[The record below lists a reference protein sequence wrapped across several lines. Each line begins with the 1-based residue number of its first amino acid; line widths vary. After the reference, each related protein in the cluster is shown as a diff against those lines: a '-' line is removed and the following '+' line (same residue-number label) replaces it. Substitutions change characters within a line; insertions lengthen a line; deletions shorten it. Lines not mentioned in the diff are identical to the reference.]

1 MTPDPPR
8 TEWTLQPTRWTAA
21 VTAMALSASLVGAIA
36 GTASAAQPAPPQ
48 KDSPVSRAVA
58 AADLAVDSG
67 LDALVNSAQ
76 EQYERRLVTP
86 WVKDLYSVSYERSY
100 RGLPVVGGDAVVLAD
115 GAGRIRALQSAS
127 SARIDVA
134 TRPSVTAK
142 KAEAASRKRLASV
155 DKVESSRLV
164 VRLKDDT
171 PVLAWETVLRGR
183 TKSAPSKLHVFVD
196 ARTGAVVDSYDDVV
210 AGTGNSKWNGPG
222 PVTIDTTAS
231 GSTYSL
237 RDPSRTGL
245 SCADYSTNTVFS
257 KSSDSWGTG
266 NPTSKETGCVD
277 LMFAAQKQWDML
289 GQWLGRNGVNGNGR
303 SFPAKVGLNELNAYW
318 DGSAVTIGRN
328 SANEWIAGVDV
339 VAHEYGHAID
349 SNTPGGTSGQ
359 EAGLGEA
366 TGDIFGALTEAYIN
380 QPAPYDVPDYTV
392 GEVINLQG
400 RGPIRNMY
408 NPPAVNNDPAC
419 YSSAIPGTEVH
430 AAAGP
435 LNHWFYLL
443 SEGTNPGGG
452 KPSSS
457 TCNQST
463 LTGVGIQT
471 AGKIFYGGMLLKT
484 SSMSY
489 KKYRTATL
497 SSAKS
502 LDATCGLFLKTKA
515 AWDAISVPAQSAD
528 PTCTPSGQNN
538 DFSMSLNPSSDTV
551 QQGGS
556 VTTTVGTATTTGT
569 AQSVALTATGL
580 PAGVTASFNPAT
592 VQSGQ
597 SSVLTLTAGS
607 NAAPGTS
614 TVVVKGQGTTL
625 SHTADYTLNVG
636 GTQPGND
643 PPDIDV
649 ANVQAHLSQFNT
661 IASQNGGN
669 RRAGSAGYTQS
680 LAYVKGKLQAAGY
693 TVTEQNCTSCTYPSN
708 NLIADWPG
716 GPADQVVM
724 FGAHLDGVSAG
735 PGINDNGS
743 GSAALLENALA
754 LAQKNPTMTKHVR
767 FAWWTD
773 EEQGLNGSAFY
784 VNRLTAAQRAT
795 IKAYYNFDMVG
806 STNGGYFINN
816 LNSTAA
822 APLKAYWTS
831 LNLAP
836 EENTEGQGRSDD
848 YSFQQGG
855 IPTSGYAAG
864 ASARKTSAQAQKW
877 GGSANTA
884 YDSCY
889 HSACDT
895 TSNINA
901 TVLNRSSDGIAYAL
915 WKQAVGGTAPAQ
927 DFSVGVSPSAGSAA
941 PGGSVSAT
949 VNTATV
955 SGAAQTVG
963 LSVSG
968 APAGVTATLSP
979 TSVQS
984 GSSSALSVQVG
995 ANTTPGTYTLTVTG
1009 SGTVSH
1015 TTTYTLTVTGGG
1027 GSCTPRQLV
1036 VNGGFENG
1044 TSPWSASAGVITNDA
1059 RQAAHGGSYKAW
1071 LGGRGSSYTENA
1083 AQSVSIPSGCASYR
1097 LSFFVHIDTAETE
1110 SVAYDVATVKVGGT
1124 QLASYSNLDAA
1135 TGYVEKSYDLSA
1147 FAGQTVT
1154 LGFTSV
1160 EDQSLQTSF
1169 VLDDVAIRVS

>member
-1 MTPDPPR
+1 
-8 TEWTLQPTRWTAA
+8 
-21 VTAMALSASLVGAIA
+21 MALTASLAGALA
-36 GTASAAQPAPPQ
+36 GTASAAQQAQPSPSQ
-48 KDSPVSRAVA
+48 KDTPAARAVA
-58 AADLAVDSG
+58 AADQAVDSG
-67 LDALVNSAQ
+67 LDSLVNSSQ

-115 GAGRIRALQSAS
+115 GTGKVRALQSAS
-127 SARIDVA
+127 SVRIDVSTQA
-134 TRPSVTAK
+134 SVSAK
-142 KAEAASRKRLASV
+142 EAESTSRAKLVSV

-164 VRLKDDT
+164 VRLKDDK
-171 PVLAWETVLRGR
+171 PVLAWETVLSGR
-183 TKSAPSKLHVFVD
+183 TRTAPSKLHVFVD
-196 ARTGAVVDSYDDVV
+196 ARTGAFVDSYDDVV

-222 PVTIDTTAS
+222 PVTIDTTNS
-231 GSTYSL
+231 GSTYTL
-237 RDPSRTGL
+237 RDPVRTGL
-245 SCADYSTNTVFS
+245 SCADYSTGTVFS

-289 GQWLGRNGVNGNGR
+289 SQWLGRNGVSGNGR
-303 SFPAKVGLNELNAYW
+303 SFPAKVGLSDLNAYW
-318 DGSAVTIGRN
+318 DGSSVTIGRN
-328 SANEWIAGVDV
+328 SANEWIAGIDV

-359 EAGLGEA
+359 ESGLGEA
-366 TGDIFGALTEAYIN
+366 TGDIFGALTEAFAN
-380 QPAPYDVPDYTV
+380 EPAPYDTPDYTV

-443 SEGTNPGGG
+443 AEGTSPGGG
-452 KPSSS
+452 KPNSS
-457 TCNQST
+457 TCNGTS
-463 LTGVGIQT
+463 LTGVGVQN

-502 LDATCGLFLKTKA
+502 LDATCDLFNKTKA
-515 AWDAISVPAQSAD
+515 AWDGISVPAQTAD

-538 DFSMSLNPSSDTV
+538 DFSMSLSPSSGTV
-551 QQGGS
+551 QQGAS
-556 VTTTVGTATTTGT
+556 VTTTVGTTVTTGN
-569 AQSVALTATGL
+569 AQSVTLTASGL
-580 PAGVTASFNPAT
+580 PAGVSASFNPAT

-597 SSVLTLTAGS
+597 SSVLTLTATA
-607 NAAPGTS
+607 NAAPGAS
-614 TVVVKGQGTTL
+614 TVVVKGQGASL
-625 SHTADYTLNVG
+625 SHTVDYALNVG

-649 ANVQAHLSQFNT
+649 AKVQAHLTQFNT
-661 IASQNGGN
+661 IASQNGGH

-716 GPADQVVM
+716 GPADQTVM

-743 GSAALLENALA
+743 GSATLLENALV

-773 EEQGLNGSAFY
+773 EEQGLNGSEFY
-784 VNRLTAAQRAT
+784 VNQLSSAQRSA

-816 LNSTAA
+816 VNSTTA

-848 YSFQQGG
+848 YSFQQAG

-864 ASARKTSAQAQKW
+864 ASARKTSAQATKW
-877 GGSANTA
+877 GGTANAA
-884 YDSCY
+884 YDPCY
-889 HSACDT
+889 HSSCDT
-895 TSNINA
+895 TNNINA
-901 TVLNRSSDGIAYAL
+901 TVLNRSADGVAYAV
-915 WKQAVGGTAPAQ
+915 WKQAVGGETPAQ
-927 DFSVGVSPSAGSAA
+927 DFSVAVSPSAGSAA
-941 PGGSVSAT
+941 PGGSTSAT

-955 SGAAQTVG
+955 SGAAQTVA

-995 ANTTPGTYTLTVTG
+995 ASTAPGTYTLTVTG

-1015 TTTYTLTVTGGG
+1015 TSTYSLTVTGG

-1036 VNGGFENG
+1036 TNGGFESG
-1044 TSPWSASAGVITNDA
+1044 SSPWSATAGVITNQSG
-1059 RQAAHGGSYKAW
+1059 QAPHGGSYKAW
-1071 LGGRGSSYTENA
+1071 LAGYGSTHTDSA
-1083 AQSVSIPSGCASYR
+1083 AQTLTVPSGCSTYR
-1097 LSFFVHIDTAETE
+1097 LGFFLHIDTDEDENVVYDRFTV
-1110 SVAYDVATVKVGGT
+1110 SVAGQTLET
-1124 QLASYSNLDAA
+1124 LSNLNANS
-1135 TGYVEKSYDLSA
+1135 GYVEKSYDLSP

-1154 LGFTSV
+1154 LKFTGT

-1169 VLDDVAIRVS
+1169 VVDDVTVQVS

>member
-1 MTPDPPR
+1 
-8 TEWTLQPTRWTAA
+8 
-21 VTAMALSASLVGAIA
+21 MALTASLAGALA
-36 GTASAAQPAPPQ
+36 GTASAAQQQAQPAPSQ
-48 KDSPVSRAVA
+48 KDTPAARAVA
-58 AADLAVDSG
+58 AADRAVDSG
-67 LDALVNSAQ
+67 LDSLVNSAQ

-86 WVKDLYSVSYERSY
+86 WVKDLYSVAYERTY

-115 GAGRIRALQSAS
+115 GAGKVRALQSAS
-127 SARIDVA
+127 SVRIDVA
-134 TRPSVTAK
+134 TRPSVSAK
-142 KAEAASRKRLASV
+142 DAEATSRAKLAAV

-164 VRLKDDT
+164 VRLKDDK
-171 PVLAWETVLRGR
+171 PVLAWETVLSGR
-183 TKSAPSKLHVFVD
+183 TRTAPSKLHVFVD
-196 ARTGAVVDSYDDVV
+196 ARTGAFVDSYDDVV
-210 AGTGNSKWNGPG
+210 AGTGDSKWNGPG
-222 PVTIDTTAS
+222 PITIDTTNS
-231 GSTYSL
+231 GSTFTL
-237 RDPSRTGL
+237 RDPNRTGL
-245 SCADYSTNTVFS
+245 SCADYSTGTVFT

-266 NPTSKETGCVD
+266 NPTSRETGCVD

-289 GQWLGRNGVNGNGR
+289 SQWLGRNGVSGNGR
-303 SFPAKVGLNELNAYW
+303 SFPAKVGLNDLNAYW
-318 DGSAVTIGRN
+318 DGSSVTIGRN
-328 SANEWIAGVDV
+328 SAGEWIAGIDV

-366 TGDIFGALTEAYIN
+366 TGDIFGALTEAFAN
-380 QPAPYDVPDYTV
+380 EPAPYDTPDYTV

-408 NPPAVNNDPAC
+408 NPSAIDNDPSC

-443 SEGTNPGGG
+443 AEGTSPGGG
-452 KPSSS
+452 KPDSS
-457 TCNQST
+457 TCNGTS
-463 LTGVGIQT
+463 LTGVGVQN

-497 SSAKS
+497 NAAKS
-502 LDATCGLFLKTKA
+502 LDATCDLFTRTKG

-538 DFSMSLNPSSDTV
+538 DFSMALNPSSGTV
-551 QQGGS
+551 QQGGT
-556 VTTTVGTATTTGT
+556 VTTTIGTTVTTGT
-569 AQSVALTATGL
+569 AQPVTLTASGL
-580 PAGVTASFNPAT
+580 PAGVSASFNPAT

-597 SSVLTLTAGS
+597 SSVLTLTATA

-614 TVVVKGQGTTL
+614 TVVVKGQGAAL
-625 SHTADYTLNVG
+625 SHTVDYTLNVG

-649 ANVQAHLSQFNT
+649 ANVQAHLAQFNT
-661 IASQNGGN
+661 IATQNGGH

-716 GPADQVVM
+716 GPADQTVM

-735 PGINDNGS
+735 PGINDNGT
-743 GSAALLENALA
+743 GSATLLENALV

-773 EEQGLNGSAFY
+773 EEQGLNGSEYY
-784 VNRLTAAQRAT
+784 VNQLSSAQRAA
-795 IKAYYNFDMVG
+795 IKGYYNFDMVG

-816 LNSTAA
+816 LNSATA

-848 YSFQQGG
+848 YSFQQAG

-864 ASARKTSAQAQKW
+864 AGARKTSAQAAKW
-877 GGSANTA
+877 GGTANAA
-884 YDSCY
+884 YDPCY
-889 HSACDT
+889 HRSCDT
-895 TSNINA
+895 TGNVSA
-901 TVLNRSSDGIAYAL
+901 TVLNRSADGVAYAV
-915 WKQAVGGTAPAQ
+915 WKQAVGGETPAQ

-941 PGGSVSAT
+941 PGGSTSAT
-949 VNTATV
+949 VDTATV
-955 SGAAQTVG
+955 SGAAQTVA

-968 APAGVTATLSP
+968 APSGVTATLSP
-979 TSVQS
+979 SSVQS

-995 ANTTPGTYTLTVTG
+995 ASTAPGTYTLTVTG
-1009 SGTVSH
+1009 TGTVSH
-1015 TTTYTLTVTGGG
+1015 TTTYTLTVTGG

-1044 TSPWSASAGVITNDA
+1044 SSPWSATTGVITNQSG
-1059 RQAAHGGSYKAW
+1059 QAPHSGSYKAW
-1071 LGGRGSSYTENA
+1071 LAGYGSTHTDSA
-1083 AQSVSIPSGCASYR
+1083 SQSLAIPSGCASYR
-1097 LSFFVHIDTAETE
+1097 LGFFLHIDTDERTSVVYDRFTV
-1110 SVAYDVATVKVGGT
+1110 SVAGT
-1124 QLASYSNLDAA
+1124 TLASFSNLDARS
-1135 TGYVEKSYDLSA
+1135 GYVEKSYDLSA
-1147 FAGQTVT
+1147 YAGQTVT
-1154 LGFTSV
+1154 LKFNGV

-1169 VLDDVAIRVS
+1169 VVDDVTLQVS

>member
-1 MTPDPPR
+1 M
-8 TEWTLQPTRWTAA
+8 A
-21 VTAMALSASLVGAIA
+21 AMALTASLAGALA
-36 GTASAAQPAPPQ
+36 GTASAAQQAQPAPSQ
-48 KDSPVSRAVA
+48 KDTPAARAVA
-58 AADLAVDSG
+58 AADQAVDSG
-67 LDALVNSAQ
+67 LDSLVNSAQ

-115 GAGRIRALQSAS
+115 GSGKVRALQSAS
-127 SARIDVA
+127 SVRIDVA
-134 TRPSVTAK
+134 TRPSVSAK
-142 KAEAASRKRLASV
+142 DAEATSRAKLAAV

-164 VRLKDDT
+164 VRLKDDK
-171 PVLAWETVLRGR
+171 PVLAWETVLSGR
-183 TKSAPSKLHVFVD
+183 TRTAPSKLHVFVD
-196 ARTGAVVDSYDDVV
+196 ARTGAFVDSYDDVV

-222 PVTIDTTAS
+222 PVTIDTTNS
-231 GSTYSL
+231 GSTYTL
-237 RDPSRTGL
+237 RDPNRTGL
-245 SCADYSTNTVFS
+245 SCADYSTGTVFT

-289 GQWLGRNGVNGNGR
+289 SQWLGRNGVSGNGR
-303 SFPAKVGLNELNAYW
+303 SFPAKVGLSDLNAYW
-318 DGSAVTIGRN
+318 DGSSVTIGRN
-328 SANEWIAGVDV
+328 SANEWIAGIDV

-359 EAGLGEA
+359 ESGLGEA
-366 TGDIFGALTEAYIN
+366 TGDIFGALTEAFAN
-380 QPAPYDVPDYTV
+380 EPAPYDTPDYTV

-443 SEGTNPGGG
+443 AEGTSPGGG

-457 TCNQST
+457 TCNGST
-463 LTGVGIQT
+463 LTGVGVQN

-484 SSMSY
+484 SGMSY

-497 SSAKS
+497 NSAKS
-502 LDATCGLFLKTKA
+502 LDATCDLFNKTRA
-515 AWDAISVPAQSAD
+515 AWDGISVPAQTAD

-538 DFSMSLNPSSDTV
+538 DFSMALNPSSGTV
-551 QQGGS
+551 QQGGTA
-556 VTTTVGTATTTGT
+556 TTTVGTTVTTGT
-569 AQSVALTATGL
+569 AQSVTLTASGL
-580 PAGVTASFNPAT
+580 PAGVSASFNPAT

-597 SSVLTLTAGS
+597 SSVLTLTATA

-625 SHTADYTLNVG
+625 SHTVDYTLNVG

-649 ANVQAHLSQFNT
+649 ANVQAHLAQFNT
-661 IASQNGGN
+661 IAGQNGGH

-693 TVTEQNCTSCTYPSN
+693 TVTEQNCSSCTYPSN

-716 GPADQVVM
+716 GPADQTVM

-743 GSAALLENALA
+743 GSATLLENALV

-773 EEQGLNGSAFY
+773 EEQGLNGSEFY
-784 VNRLTAAQRAT
+784 VNQLSSAQRAA
-795 IKAYYNFDMVG
+795 IKGYYNFDMVG

-816 LNSTAA
+816 LNSATA

-864 ASARKTSAQAQKW
+864 ASARKTSAQASKW
-877 GGSANTA
+877 GGTANAA
-884 YDSCY
+884 YDPCY
-889 HSACDT
+889 HSSCDT
-895 TSNINA
+895 TNNINA
-901 TVLNRSSDGIAYAL
+901 TVLNRSADGVAYAV
-915 WKQAVGGTAPAQ
+915 WKQAVGGETPAQ
-927 DFSVGVSPSAGSAA
+927 DFSVAVSPSAGSAA
-941 PGGSVSAT
+941 PGGSTSAT

-955 SGAAQTVG
+955 SGAAQTVA

-968 APAGVTATLSP
+968 APNGVTATLSP
-979 TSVQS
+979 SSVQS

-995 ANTTPGTYTLTVTG
+995 ASTAPGTYTLTVTG

-1027 GSCTPRQLV
+1027 SCTPRQLV

-1044 TSPWSASAGVITNDA
+1044 SSPWSATAGVITNQSG
-1059 RQAAHGGSYKAW
+1059 QAPHGGSYKAW
-1071 LGGRGSSYTENA
+1071 LNGYGSTHTDSA
-1083 AQSVSIPSGCASYR
+1083 SQSLAVPSGCASYR
-1097 LSFFVHIDTAETE
+1097 LGFFLHIDTDEDENVVYDRFTV
-1110 SVAYDVATVKVGGT
+1110 SVAGQT
-1124 QLASYSNLDAA
+1124 LASFSNLDANS
-1135 TGYVEKSYDLSA
+1135 GYVEKSYDLSA
-1147 FAGQTVT
+1147 YAGQTVT
-1154 LGFTSV
+1154 LKFNGV

-1169 VLDDVAIRVS
+1169 VVDDVTLQVS

>member
-1 MTPDPPR
+1 
-8 TEWTLQPTRWTAA
+8 
-21 VTAMALSASLVGAIA
+21 MALTASLAGALA
-36 GTASAAQPAPPQ
+36 GTASAAPQAQPAPSQ
-48 KDSPVSRAVA
+48 KDTPAARAVA
-58 AADLAVDSG
+58 AADQAVDSG
-67 LDALVNSAQ
+67 LDSLVNSAQ

-115 GAGRIRALQSAS
+115 GAGKVRALQSAS
-127 SARIDVA
+127 SVRIDIA
-134 TRPSVTAK
+134 TRATVSAK
-142 KAEAASRKRLASV
+142 DAEATSRAKLAAV

-164 VRLKDDT
+164 VRLKGDK

-183 TKSAPSKLHVFVD
+183 TKTAPSRLHVFVD
-196 ARTGAVVDSYDDVV
+196 ARTGALVDTYDDVV

-222 PVTIDTTAS
+222 PITIDTTNS
-231 GSTYSL
+231 GSTYTL
-237 RDPSRTGL
+237 RDPNRTGL
-245 SCADYSTNTVFS
+245 SCADYSTGTVFT

-289 GQWLGRNGVNGNGR
+289 SQWLGRNGVSGNGR
-303 SFPAKVGLNELNAYW
+303 SFPAKVGLNDLNAYW
-318 DGSAVTIGRN
+318 DGSSVTIGRN
-328 SANEWIAGVDV
+328 TANEWIAGVDV

-380 QPAPYDVPDYTV
+380 QPAPYDTPDYTV

-443 SEGTNPGGG
+443 AEGTSPGGG
-452 KPSSS
+452 KPNSS
-457 TCNQST
+457 TCNGTT
-463 LTGVGIQT
+463 LTGVGVQN

-489 KKYRTATL
+489 RKYRTATL
-497 SSAKS
+497 NSAKS
-502 LDATCGLFLKTKA
+502 LDATCGLFNTTKA

-538 DFSMSLNPSSDTV
+538 DFSMALTPSSGTV
-551 QQGGS
+551 QQGGT
-556 VTTTVGTATTTGT
+556 VTTTVGTTVTTGT
-569 AQSVALTATGL
+569 AQSVTLTASGL
-580 PAGVTASFNPAT
+580 PAGVSASFNPAT

-614 TVVVKGQGTTL
+614 TVVVKGQGTAL
-625 SHTADYTLNVG
+625 SHTVDFTLNVG

-649 ANVQAHLSQFNT
+649 ANVRAHLSQFNT
-661 IASQNGGN
+661 IASQNGGH
-669 RRAGSAGYTQS
+669 RRAGSAGYNQS

-693 TVTEQNCTSCTYPSN
+693 TVTEQYCSSCAYPSN

-716 GPADQVVM
+716 GPTDQTVM

-743 GSAALLENALA
+743 GSATLLENALV

-773 EEQGLNGSAFY
+773 EEQGLNGSKFY
-784 VNRLTAAQRAT
+784 VNQLSSSQRAA
-795 IKAYYNFDMVG
+795 IKGYYNFDMVG

-816 LNSTAA
+816 LNSATA

-864 ASARKTSAQAQKW
+864 ASARKTSAQASKW
-877 GGSANTA
+877 GGTANAA

-889 HSACDT
+889 HSSCDT
-895 TSNINA
+895 ANNINA
-901 TVLNRSSDGIAYAL
+901 TVLDRSADGVAYAL
-915 WKQAVGGTAPAQ
+915 WKQAVGGETPAQ
-927 DFSVGVSPSAGSAA
+927 DFSIGVSPAAGSAA

-955 SGAAQTVG
+955 SGTAQTVA

-968 APAGVTATLSP
+968 APAGVTASLSP
-979 TSVQS
+979 SSVVSGTSS
-984 GSSSALSVQVG
+984 TLSVQVG
-995 ANTTPGTYTLTVTG
+995 AGTVPGTYTLTVTG
-1009 SGTVSH
+1009 SGTVAH
-1015 TTTYTLTVTGGG
+1015 TTTYTLTVTGG

-1044 TSPWSASAGVITNDA
+1044 SSPWSATAGVITSQSG
-1059 RQAAHGGSYKAW
+1059 QAPHSGSYKAW
-1071 LGGRGSSYTENA
+1071 LNGYGSPHTDSA
-1083 AQSVSIPSGCASYR
+1083 SQSLAIPSGCASYR
-1097 LSFFVHIDTAETE
+1097 LSFFLHIDTDEYASVVYDRFTV
-1110 SVAYDVATVKVGGT
+1110 SVAGQT
-1124 QLASYSNLDAA
+1124 LASFSNLDAKP
-1135 TGYVEKSYDLSA
+1135 GYAEKTYDLSA
-1147 FAGQTVT
+1147 YAGRTVT
-1154 LGFTSV
+1154 LKFNGV

-1169 VLDDVAIRVS
+1169 VVDDVALQVS

>member
-1 MTPDPPR
+1 
-8 TEWTLQPTRWTAA
+8 
-21 VTAMALSASLVGAIA
+21 MALTAGLAGTLA
-36 GTASAAQPAPPQ
+36 GTASAAQQAQPAPSS
-48 KDSPVSRAVA
+48 KDTPAARAVA
-58 AADLAVDSG
+58 AADQAVDSG
-67 LDALVNSAQ
+67 LDSLVNSAQ

-115 GAGRIRALQSAS
+115 GAGKVRALQSAS
-127 SARIDVA
+127 SVRIDVA
-134 TRPSVTAK
+134 TRASVSAK
-142 KAEAASRKRLASV
+142 DAESTSRSRLASV

-164 VRLKDDT
+164 VRLKDDK
-171 PVLAWETVLRGR
+171 PVLAWETVLSGR
-183 TKSAPSKLHVFVD
+183 TKTAPSRLHVFVD
-196 ARTGAVVDSYDDVV
+196 ARTGAFVDSYDDVV
-210 AGTGNSKWNGPG
+210 AGSGNSKWNGPG
-222 PVTIDTTAS
+222 PVTIDTTNS
-231 GSTYSL
+231 GSTYTL
-237 RDPSRTGL
+237 RDPVRTGL
-245 SCADYSTNTVFS
+245 SCADYSTGTVFS

-289 GQWLGRNGVNGNGR
+289 SQWLGRNGVSGNGR
-303 SFPAKVGLNELNAYW
+303 SFPAKVGLSDLNAYW
-318 DGSAVTIGRN
+318 DGSSVTIGRN
-328 SANEWIAGVDV
+328 SANEWIAGIDV

-359 EAGLGEA
+359 ESGLGEG
-366 TGDIFGALTEAYIN
+366 TGDIFGALTEAFAN
-380 QPAPYDVPDYTV
+380 EPAPYDTPDYTV

-443 SEGTNPGGG
+443 AEGSSPGGG
-452 KPSSS
+452 KPNSP

-463 LTGVGIQT
+463 VTGVGVQN

-497 SSAKS
+497 NSAKS
-502 LDATCGLFLKTKA
+502 LDATCELFNKTKS

-538 DFSMSLNPSSDTV
+538 DFSMALNPSSGTV
-551 QQGGS
+551 QQGGT
-556 VTTTVGTATTTGT
+556 VTTTVGTTVTTGT
-569 AQSVALTATGL
+569 AQSVTLTASGL
-580 PAGVTASFNPAT
+580 PAGVSASFNPAT

-597 SSVLTLTAGS
+597 SSVLTLTATA
-607 NAAPGTS
+607 NAAPGAS
-614 TVVVKGQGTTL
+614 TVVVKGQGAAL
-625 SHTADYTLNVG
+625 SHTVDYALNVG

-643 PPDIDV
+643 PPDISV
-649 ANVQAHLSQFNT
+649 ANVQAHLAQFNT
-661 IASQNGGN
+661 IASQNGGH

-716 GPADQVVM
+716 GPADQTVM
-724 FGAHLDGVSAG
+724 FGAHLDSVSAG

-743 GSAALLENALA
+743 GSATLLENALV

-773 EEQGLNGSAFY
+773 EEQGLNGSEFY
-784 VNRLTAAQRAT
+784 VNQLSSAQRAT
-795 IKAYYNFDMVG
+795 IKGYYNFDMVG

-816 LNSTAA
+816 VNSATA

-864 ASARKTSAQAQKW
+864 ASARKTSAQAAKW
-877 GGSANTA
+877 GGTANAA
-884 YDSCY
+884 YDPCY
-889 HSACDT
+889 HSSCDT
-895 TSNINA
+895 TNNISA
-901 TVLNRSSDGIAYAL
+901 TVLDRSADGVAYAV
-915 WKQAVGGTAPAQ
+915 WKQAVGGETPAQ
-927 DFSVGVSPSAGSAA
+927 DFSIGVSPSAGSAA
-941 PGGSVSAT
+941 PGGSTTAT

-955 SGAAQTVG
+955 SGGAQTVA
-963 LSVSG
+963 LSVTG
-968 APAGVTATLSP
+968 APAGVSATLSP
-979 TSVQS
+979 ASVQS
-984 GSSSALSVQVG
+984 GSSSTLSVQVG
-995 ANTTPGTYTLTVTG
+995 ASTVPGTYTLTVTG

-1027 GSCTPRQLV
+1027 SCTPRQLV

-1044 TSPWSASAGVITNDA
+1044 ASPWSATAGVITNQSG
-1059 RQAAHGGSYKAW
+1059 QAPHGGSYKAW
-1071 LGGRGSSYTENA
+1071 LNGYGSTHTDSA
-1083 AQSVSIPSGCASYR
+1083 AQSVAVPSGCSSYR
-1097 LSFFVHIDTAETE
+1097 LSFFLHIDTDEDENVVYDRFTV
-1110 SVAYDVATVKVGGT
+1110 SVAGQT
-1124 QLASYSNLDAA
+1124 LASFSNLDANS
-1135 TGYVEKSYDLSA
+1135 GYAEKSYDLSA

-1154 LGFTSV
+1154 LKFNGV

-1169 VLDDVAIRVS
+1169 VVDDVALQVS

>member
-1 MTPDPPR
+1 L
-8 TEWTLQPTRWTAA
+8 EWTLQTLQRTRFLAA
-21 VTAMALSASLVGAIA
+21 VAALSLAAGLTGTLAGA
-36 GTASAAQPAPPQ
+36 ASAAGHAQNRPEPPATPAA
-48 KDSPVSRAVA
+48 RAVA
-58 AADLAVDSG
+58 AADQAVGSG
-67 LDALVNSAQ
+67 LDSLVNSAQ
-76 EQYERRLVTP
+76 ERYERRLVTP
-86 WVKDLYSVSYERSY
+86 WVKDLFSVAYERSY

-115 GAGRIRALQSAS
+115 GEGRVRALQSAS
-127 SARIDVA
+127 SVRIDVA
-134 TRPSVTAK
+134 TRPEVTAK
-142 KAEAASRKRLASV
+142 AAETTSRARLASV

-164 VRLKDDT
+164 VRLKDDK
-171 PVLAWETVLRGR
+171 PVLAWETVLAGR
-183 TKSAPSKLHVFVD
+183 TRTAPSRLHVYVD
-196 ARTGAVVDSYDDVV
+196 ARTGSVVDTHDEVV

-222 PVTIDTTAS
+222 PVSIDTTSSA
-231 GSTYSL
+231 GSYSL
-237 RDPSRTGL
+237 RDPNRPGL
-245 SCADYSTNTVFS
+245 SCADYSTGSVFT

-289 GQWLGRNGVNGNGR
+289 AQWLGRNGVSGNGR
-303 SFPAKVGLNELNAYW
+303 SFPGKVGLGDLNAYW
-318 DGSAVTIGRN
+318 DGSSVTIGRN
-328 SANEWIAGVDV
+328 TANEWIAGIDV
-339 VAHEYGHAID
+339 VGHEYGHAID

-366 TGDIFGALTEAYIN
+366 TGDIFGALTEAFAN
-380 QPAPYDVPDYTV
+380 EPAPYDTPDYTV

-443 SEGTNPGGG
+443 AEGTNPGGG

-463 LTGVGIQT
+463 LTGVGVQN

-502 LDATCGLFLKTKA
+502 LDTTCDLFNKTKA

-538 DFSMSLNPSSDTV
+538 DFSMGLNPTTGTV
-551 QQGGS
+551 QPGAS
-556 VTTTVGTATTTGT
+556 VSTTVVTNITTGT
-569 AQSVALTATGL
+569 AQSVTLSASGL
-580 PAGVTASFNPAT
+580 PAGVTASFSPAT

-597 SSVLTLTAGS
+597 SSTLTLSATASATPG
-607 NAAPGTS
+607 AA

-625 SHTADYTLNVG
+625 SHTVDYALNVG
-636 GTQPGND
+636 STQPND
-643 PPDIDV
+643 PPDINV
-649 ANVQAHLSQFNT
+649 ANVQAHLTQLNT

-680 LAYVKGKLQAAGY
+680 LAYVKGKLQAAGF
-693 TVTEQNCTSCTYPSN
+693 TVTEQACTNCTYPSN

-724 FGAHLDGVSAG
+724 FGSHLDSVSAG

-743 GSAALLENALA
+743 GSATLLENALV

-773 EEQGLNGSAFY
+773 EEQGLNGSEFY
-784 VNRLTAAQRAT
+784 VGRLSATDKAA

-816 LNSTAA
+816 VNSTAA
-822 APLKAYWTS
+822 TPLKAYWTS

-848 YSFQQGG
+848 YSFQQAG

-864 ASARKTSAQAQKW
+864 ASARKTSAQAAKW
-877 GGSANTA
+877 GGTANAA

-895 TSNINA
+895 TNNINA
-901 TVLNRSSDGIAYAL
+901 TVLDRSADGVAYAV
-915 WKQAVGGTAPAQ
+915 WKQAVGGDAPGP
-927 DFSVGVSPSAGSAA
+927 DFSLSTSPAAGSTA
-941 PGGSVSAT
+941 PGGSVTAT
-949 VNTATV
+949 VNTTTV
-955 SGAAQTVG
+955 SGSPQTVA

-968 APAGVTATLSP
+968 APSGVTATLNPS
-979 TSVQS
+979 SVQS
-984 GSSSALSVQVG
+984 GSSSTLTVQAG
-995 ANTTPGTYTLTVTG
+995 ASTAPGTYTLTVTG
-1009 SGTVSH
+1009 TGSVTH
-1015 TTTYTLTVTGGG
+1015 TTTYTLTVSGGG
-1027 GSCTPRQLV
+1027 GTCTPRQLV
-1036 VNGGFENG
+1036 VNGGFESG
-1044 TSPWSASAGVITNDA
+1044 SSPWTATSGVITN
-1059 RQAAHGGSYKAW
+1059 QAGEAPHSGTWMAW
-1071 LGGRGSSYTENA
+1071 LNGWGSSRTDR
-1083 AQSVSIPSGCASYR
+1083 VSQTLVIPSGCSSYR
-1097 LSFFVHIDTAETE
+1097 LSFYQHIDTDENE
-1110 SVAYDVATVKVGGT
+1110 PIAYDTFTVSVGGQT
-1124 QLASYSNLDAA
+1124 LESFSNLDAN
-1135 TGYVEKSYDLSA
+1135 TGYVQKSYDLA
-1147 FAGQTVT
+1147 GFAGQTVT
-1154 LGFTSV
+1154 LTFEGT
-1160 EDQSLQTSF
+1160 EDQSLQTSY
-1169 VLDDVAIRVS
+1169 VVDDITVQVS

>member
-1 MTPDPPR
+1 
-8 TEWTLQPTRWTAA
+8 
-21 VTAMALSASLVGAIA
+21 MALTASLAGALA
-36 GTASAAQPAPPQ
+36 GTASAAQQAQPSPSQ
-48 KDSPVSRAVA
+48 KDTPAARAVA
-58 AADLAVDSG
+58 AADQAVDSG
-67 LDALVNSAQ
+67 LDSLVNSSQ

-115 GAGRIRALQSAS
+115 GTGKVRALQSAS
-127 SARIDVA
+127 SVRIDVSTQA
-134 TRPSVTAK
+134 SVSAK
-142 KAEAASRKRLASV
+142 EAESTSRAKLVSV

-164 VRLKDDT
+164 VRLKDDK
-171 PVLAWETVLRGR
+171 PVLAWETVLSGR
-183 TKSAPSKLHVFVD
+183 TRTAPSKLHVFVD
-196 ARTGAVVDSYDDVV
+196 ARTGAFVDSYDDVV

-222 PVTIDTTAS
+222 PVTIDTTNS
-231 GSTYSL
+231 GSTYTL
-237 RDPSRTGL
+237 RDPVRTGL
-245 SCADYSTNTVFS
+245 SCADYSTGTVFS

-289 GQWLGRNGVNGNGR
+289 SQWLGRNGVSGNGR
-303 SFPAKVGLNELNAYW
+303 SFPAKVGLSDLNAYW
-318 DGSAVTIGRN
+318 DGSSVTIGRN
-328 SANEWIAGVDV
+328 SANEWIAGIDV

-359 EAGLGEA
+359 ESGLGEA
-366 TGDIFGALTEAYIN
+366 TGDIFGALTEAFAN
-380 QPAPYDVPDYTV
+380 EPAPYDTPDYTV

-443 SEGTNPGGG
+443 AEGTSPGGG
-452 KPSSS
+452 KPNSS
-457 TCNQST
+457 TCNGTS
-463 LTGVGIQT
+463 LTGVGVQN

-502 LDATCGLFLKTKA
+502 LDATCDLFNKTKA
-515 AWDAISVPAQSAD
+515 AWDGISVPAQTAD

-538 DFSMSLNPSSDTV
+538 DFSMSLSPSSGTV
-551 QQGGS
+551 QQGAS
-556 VTTTVGTATTTGT
+556 VTTTVGTTVTTGN
-569 AQSVALTATGL
+569 AQSVTLTASGL
-580 PAGVTASFNPAT
+580 PAGVSASFNPAT

-597 SSVLTLTAGS
+597 SSVLTLTATA
-607 NAAPGTS
+607 NAAPGAS
-614 TVVVKGQGTTL
+614 TVVVKGQGASL
-625 SHTADYTLNVG
+625 SHTVDYALNVG

-649 ANVQAHLSQFNT
+649 AKVQAHLTQFNT
-661 IASQNGGN
+661 IASQNGGH

-680 LAYVKGKLQAAGY
+680 LVYVKGKLQAAGY

-716 GPADQVVM
+716 GPADQTVM

-743 GSAALLENALA
+743 GSATLLENALV

-773 EEQGLNGSAFY
+773 EEQGLNGSEFY
-784 VNRLTAAQRAT
+784 VNQLSSAQRSA
-795 IKAYYNFDMVG
+795 IKGYYNFDMVG

-816 LNSTAA
+816 VNSTTA

-848 YSFQQGG
+848 YSFQQAG

-864 ASARKTSAQAQKW
+864 ASARKTSAQATKW
-877 GGSANTA
+877 GGTANAA
-884 YDSCY
+884 YDPCY
-889 HSACDT
+889 HSSCDT
-895 TSNINA
+895 TNNINA
-901 TVLNRSSDGIAYAL
+901 TVLNRSADGVAYAV
-915 WKQAVGGTAPAQ
+915 WKQAVGGETPAQ
-927 DFSVGVSPSAGSAA
+927 DFSVAVSPSAGSAA
-941 PGGSVSAT
+941 PGGSTSAT

-955 SGAAQTVG
+955 SGAAQTVA

-968 APAGVTATLSP
+968 APAGVTTTLSP

-995 ANTTPGTYTLTVTG
+995 ASTAPGTYTLTVTG

-1015 TTTYTLTVTGGG
+1015 TSTYSLTVTGG

-1036 VNGGFENG
+1036 TNGGFESG
-1044 TSPWSASAGVITNDA
+1044 SSPWSATAGVITNQSG
-1059 RQAAHGGSYKAW
+1059 QAPHGGSYKAW
-1071 LGGRGSSYTENA
+1071 LAGYGSTHTDSA
-1083 AQSVSIPSGCASYR
+1083 AQTLTVPSGCSTYR
-1097 LSFFVHIDTAETE
+1097 LGFFLHIDTDEDENVVYDRFTV
-1110 SVAYDVATVKVGGT
+1110 SVAGQTLET
-1124 QLASYSNLDAA
+1124 LSNLNANS
-1135 TGYVEKSYDLSA
+1135 GYVEKSYDLSP

-1154 LGFTSV
+1154 LKFTGT

-1169 VLDDVAIRVS
+1169 VVDDVTVQVS

>member
-1 MTPDPPR
+1 
-8 TEWTLQPTRWTAA
+8 
-21 VTAMALSASLVGAIA
+21 MALTASLAGTLA
-36 GTASAAQPAPPQ
+36 GTASAAQHAQPAPSPQ
-48 KDSPVSRAVA
+48 DTPAARAVA
-58 AADLAVDSG
+58 AADQAVGSG
-67 LDALVNSAQ
+67 LDSLVNSSQ
-76 EQYERRLVTP
+76 ERYERRLVTP
-86 WVKDLYSVSYERSY
+86 WVKDLYSVAYERSY

-115 GAGRIRALQSAS
+115 GAGKVRALQSAS
-127 SARIDVA
+127 SVRIDVA

-142 KAEAASRKRLASV
+142 DAEATSRTKLASV

-164 VRLKDDT
+164 VRLKDDK
-171 PVLAWETVLRGR
+171 PLLAWETVLTGR
-183 TKSAPSKLHVFVD
+183 TRTAPSSLHVFVD
-196 ARTGAVVDSYDDVV
+196 ARSGAFVDSYDDVV
-210 AGTGNSKWNGPG
+210 AGSGNSKWNGPN
-222 PVTIDTTAS
+222 PLTVDTTNS
-231 GSTYSL
+231 GSTYTL
-237 RDPSRTGL
+237 RDPNRTGL
-245 SCADYSTNTVFS
+245 SCADYSTGTVFT
-257 KSSDSWGTG
+257 KSTDSWGTG
-266 NPTSKETGCVD
+266 NPTSRETGCVD

-289 GQWLGRNGVNGNGR
+289 GQWLGRNGVSGNGR
-303 SFPAKVGLNELNAYW
+303 SFPGKVGLGDLNAYW
-318 DGSAVTIGRN
+318 DGSSVTIGHN

-380 QPAPYDVPDYTV
+380 EPSPYDTPDYTV

-430 AAAGP
+430 KAAGP

-443 SEGTNPGGG
+443 AEGTNPGGG
-452 KPSSS
+452 KPSSP

-463 LTGVGIQT
+463 LTGVGVQN

-502 LDATCGLFLKTKA
+502 LDTTCDLFNKTKA
-515 AWDAISVPAQSAD
+515 AWDAITVPAQSGD
-528 PTCTPSGQNN
+528 PTCTPSGQND
-538 DFSMSLNPSSDTV
+538 DFSMALNPSSGTV
-551 QQGGS
+551 QQGGT
-556 VTTTVGTATTTGT
+556 VTTTVGTTVTTGT
-569 AQSVALTATGL
+569 AQSVTLTATGL
-580 PAGVTASFNPAT
+580 PAGVSASFSPAT

-597 SSVLTLTAGS
+597 SSVLTLTATA
-607 NAAPGTS
+607 NAAPGAS
-614 TVVVKGQGTTL
+614 TVVVKGQGSAL
-625 SHTADYTLNVG
+625 SHTVDYALNVG
-636 GTQPGND
+636 GTQPPID
-643 PPDIDV
+643 PPDISV
-649 ANVQAHLSQFNT
+649 ANVQAHLAQFNT
-661 IASQNGGN
+661 IATQNGGN

-716 GPADQVVM
+716 GPADQTVM

-743 GSAALLENALA
+743 GSATLLENALV

-773 EEQGLNGSAFY
+773 EEQGLNGSEFY
-784 VNRLTAAQRAT
+784 VGQLSSAQRAAV
-795 IKAYYNFDMVG
+795 KGYYNFDMVG
-806 STNGGYFINN
+806 SPNGGYFINN
-816 LNSTAA
+816 VNSATA

-848 YSFQQGG
+848 YSFQQAG

-864 ASARKTSAQAQKW
+864 ASARKTSAQAAKW
-877 GGSANTA
+877 GGTANAA

-895 TSNINA
+895 ANNINA
-901 TVLNRSSDGIAYAL
+901 TVLDRSADGVAYAV
-915 WKQAVGGTAPAQ
+915 WKQAVGGETPAQ
-927 DFSVGVSPSAGSAA
+927 DFSLGTSPSAGTAA
-941 PGGSVSAT
+941 PGGSISAT
-949 VNTATV
+949 VNTQTV
-955 SGAAQTVG
+955 SGAAQTVA

-968 APAGVTATLSP
+968 APAGVSATLSP
-979 TSVQS
+979 ASVQS
-984 GSSSALSVQVG
+984 GSSSTLSVQVG
-995 ANTTPGTYTLTVTG
+995 ASTVPGTYTLTVTG

-1015 TTTYTLTVTGGG
+1015 STTYTLTVSGGG
-1027 GSCTPRQLV
+1027 GTCTPRQLV

-1044 TSPWSASAGVITNDA
+1044 ASPWTATAGVITN
-1059 RQAAHGGSYKAW
+1059 QSGQVPHGGGYMAW
-1071 LGGRGSSYTENA
+1071 LNGYGSSHTDSA
-1083 AQSVSIPSGCASYR
+1083 SQSLTIPSGCASYQ
-1097 LSFFVHIDTAETE
+1097 LSFFLHIDTDEDE
-1110 SVAYDVATVKVGGT
+1110 SVVYDRFTVAVGGRT
-1124 QLASYSNLDAA
+1124 LATLSNLDANS
-1135 TGYVEKSYDLSA
+1135 GYVQKSYDLSP

-1154 LGFTSV
+1154 LKFNGV

-1169 VLDDVAIRVS
+1169 VVDDVTVQVS

>member
-1 MTPDPPR
+1 
-8 TEWTLQPTRWTAA
+8 
-21 VTAMALSASLVGAIA
+21 MALTASLAGALA
-36 GTASAAQPAPPQ
+36 GTASAAQQAQPSPSQ
-48 KDSPVSRAVA
+48 KDTPAARAVA
-58 AADLAVDSG
+58 AADQAVDSG
-67 LDALVNSAQ
+67 LDSLVNSSQ

-115 GAGRIRALQSAS
+115 GTGKVRALQSAS
-127 SARIDVA
+127 SVRIDVSTQA
-134 TRPSVTAK
+134 SISAK
-142 KAEAASRKRLASV
+142 AAESTSRAKLVSV

-164 VRLKDDT
+164 VRLKDDK
-171 PVLAWETVLRGR
+171 PVLAWETVLSGR
-183 TKSAPSKLHVFVD
+183 TRTAPSKLHVFVD
-196 ARTGAVVDSYDDVV
+196 ARTGAFVDSYDEVV

-222 PVTIDTTAS
+222 PVTIDTTNS
-231 GSTYSL
+231 GSTYTL
-237 RDPSRTGL
+237 RDPVRTGL
-245 SCADYSTNTVFS
+245 SCADYSTGTVFS

-289 GQWLGRNGVNGNGR
+289 SQWLGRNGVSGNGR
-303 SFPAKVGLNELNAYW
+303 SFPAKVGLSDLNAYW
-318 DGSAVTIGRN
+318 DGSSVTIGRN
-328 SANEWIAGVDV
+328 SANEWIAGIDV

-359 EAGLGEA
+359 ESGLGEA
-366 TGDIFGALTEAYIN
+366 TGDIFGALTEAFAN
-380 QPAPYDVPDYTV
+380 EPAPYDTPDYTV

-419 YSSAIPGTEVH
+419 YSSSIPGTEVH

-443 SEGTNPGGG
+443 AEGTSPGGG
-452 KPSSS
+452 KPNSS
-457 TCNQST
+457 TCNGTS
-463 LTGVGIQT
+463 LTGVGVQN

-502 LDATCGLFLKTKA
+502 LDATCDLFNKTKA
-515 AWDAISVPAQSAD
+515 AWDGISVPAQTAD

-538 DFSMSLNPSSDTV
+538 DFSMSLSPSSGTV
-551 QQGGS
+551 QQGAS
-556 VTTTVGTATTTGT
+556 VTTTVGTTVTTGN
-569 AQSVALTATGL
+569 AQSVTLTASGL
-580 PAGVTASFNPAT
+580 PAGVSASFNPAT

-597 SSVLTLTAGS
+597 SSVLTLTATA
-607 NAAPGTS
+607 NAAPGAS
-614 TVVVKGQGTTL
+614 TVVVKGQGASL
-625 SHTADYTLNVG
+625 SHTVDYALNVG

-643 PPDIDV
+643 PPDINV
-649 ANVQAHLSQFNT
+649 ANVQAHLTQFNT
-661 IASQNGGN
+661 IASQNGGH

-716 GPADQVVM
+716 GPADQTVM

-743 GSAALLENALA
+743 GSATLLENALV

-773 EEQGLNGSAFY
+773 EEQGLNGSEFY
-784 VNRLTAAQRAT
+784 VNQLSSAQRSA
-795 IKAYYNFDMVG
+795 IKGYYNFDMVG

-816 LNSTAA
+816 VNSTTA

-848 YSFQQGG
+848 YSFQQAG

-864 ASARKTSAQAQKW
+864 ASARKTSAQATKW
-877 GGSANTA
+877 GGTANAA
-884 YDSCY
+884 YDPCY
-889 HSACDT
+889 HSSCDT
-895 TSNINA
+895 TNNINA
-901 TVLNRSSDGIAYAL
+901 TVLNRSADGVAYAV
-915 WKQAVGGTAPAQ
+915 WKQAVGGETPAQ
-927 DFSVGVSPSAGSAA
+927 DFSVAVSPSAGSAA
-941 PGGSVSAT
+941 PGGSTSAT

-955 SGAAQTVG
+955 SGAAQTVA

-995 ANTTPGTYTLTVTG
+995 ASTAPGTYTLTVTG

-1015 TTTYTLTVTGGG
+1015 TSTYSLTVTGG

-1036 VNGGFENG
+1036 TNGGFESG
-1044 TSPWSASAGVITNDA
+1044 SSPWSATAGVITNQSG
-1059 RQAAHGGSYKAW
+1059 QAPHGGSYKAW
-1071 LGGRGSSYTENA
+1071 LAGYGSTHTDSA
-1083 AQSVSIPSGCASYR
+1083 AQTLTIPSGCSTYR
-1097 LSFFVHIDTAETE
+1097 LGFFLHIDTDEDENVVYDRFTV
-1110 SVAYDVATVKVGGT
+1110 SVAGQTLET
-1124 QLASYSNLDAA
+1124 LSNLNANS
-1135 TGYVEKSYDLSA
+1135 GYVEKSYDLSP

-1154 LGFTSV
+1154 LKFTGT

-1169 VLDDVAIRVS
+1169 VVDDVTVQVS

>member
-1 MTPDPPR
+1 
-8 TEWTLQPTRWTAA
+8 
-21 VTAMALSASLVGAIA
+21 MALTASLAGALA
-36 GTASAAQPAPPQ
+36 GTASAAQQAQPSPSQ
-48 KDSPVSRAVA
+48 KDTPAARAVA
-58 AADLAVDSG
+58 AADQAVDSG
-67 LDALVNSAQ
+67 LDSLVNSSQ

-115 GAGRIRALQSAS
+115 GTGKVRALQSAS
-127 SARIDVA
+127 SVRIDVSA
-134 TRPSVTAK
+134 QASVSAK
-142 KAEAASRKRLASV
+142 EAESTSRAKLVSV

-164 VRLKDDT
+164 VRLKDDK
-171 PVLAWETVLRGR
+171 PVLAWETVLSGR
-183 TKSAPSKLHVFVD
+183 TRTAPSKLHVFVD
-196 ARTGAVVDSYDDVV
+196 ARTGAFVDSYDDVV

-222 PVTIDTTAS
+222 PVTIDTTNS
-231 GSTYSL
+231 GSTYTL
-237 RDPSRTGL
+237 RDPVRTGL
-245 SCADYSTNTVFS
+245 SCADYSTGTVFS

-289 GQWLGRNGVNGNGR
+289 SQWLGRNGVSGNGR
-303 SFPAKVGLNELNAYW
+303 SFPAKVGLSDLNAYW
-318 DGSAVTIGRN
+318 DGSSVTIGRN
-328 SANEWIAGVDV
+328 SANEWIAGIDV

-359 EAGLGEA
+359 ESGLGEA
-366 TGDIFGALTEAYIN
+366 TGDIFGALTEAFAN
-380 QPAPYDVPDYTV
+380 EPAPYDTPDYTV

-443 SEGTNPGGG
+443 AEGTSPGGG
-452 KPSSS
+452 KPNSS
-457 TCNQST
+457 TCNGTS
-463 LTGVGIQT
+463 LTGVGVQN

-489 KKYRTATL
+489 KKYRTVTL

-502 LDATCGLFLKTKA
+502 LDATCDLFNKTKA
-515 AWDAISVPAQSAD
+515 AWDGISVPAQTAD

-538 DFSMSLNPSSDTV
+538 DFSMSLSPSSGTV
-551 QQGGS
+551 QQGAS
-556 VTTTVGTATTTGT
+556 VTTTVGTTVTTGN
-569 AQSVALTATGL
+569 AQSVTLTASGL
-580 PAGVTASFNPAT
+580 PAGVSASFNPAT

-597 SSVLTLTAGS
+597 SSVLTLTATA
-607 NAAPGTS
+607 NAAPGAS
-614 TVVVKGQGTTL
+614 TVVVKGQGASL
-625 SHTADYTLNVG
+625 SHTVDYALNVG

-649 ANVQAHLSQFNT
+649 AKVQAHLTQFNT
-661 IASQNGGN
+661 IASQNGGH

-716 GPADQVVM
+716 GPADQTVM

-743 GSAALLENALA
+743 GSATLLENALV

-773 EEQGLNGSAFY
+773 EEQGLNGSEFY
-784 VNRLTAAQRAT
+784 VNQLSSAQRSA
-795 IKAYYNFDMVG
+795 IKGYYNFDMVG

-816 LNSTAA
+816 VNSTTA

-848 YSFQQGG
+848 YSFQQAG

-864 ASARKTSAQAQKW
+864 ASARKTSAQATKW
-877 GGSANTA
+877 GGTANAA
-884 YDSCY
+884 YDPCY
-889 HSACDT
+889 HSSCDT
-895 TSNINA
+895 TNNINA
-901 TVLNRSSDGIAYAL
+901 TVLNRSADGVAYAV
-915 WKQAVGGTAPAQ
+915 WKQAVGGETPAQ
-927 DFSVGVSPSAGSAA
+927 DFSVAVSPSAGSAA
-941 PGGSVSAT
+941 PGGSTSAT

-955 SGAAQTVG
+955 SGAAQTVA

-995 ANTTPGTYTLTVTG
+995 ASTAPGTYTLTVTG

-1015 TTTYTLTVTGGG
+1015 TSTYSLTVTGG

-1036 VNGGFENG
+1036 TNGGFESG
-1044 TSPWSASAGVITNDA
+1044 SSPWSATAGVITNQSG
-1059 RQAAHGGSYKAW
+1059 QAPHGGSYKAW
-1071 LGGRGSSYTENA
+1071 LAGYGSTHTDSA
-1083 AQSVSIPSGCASYR
+1083 AQTLTVPSGCSTYR
-1097 LSFFVHIDTAETE
+1097 LGFFLHIDTDEDENVVYDRFTV
-1110 SVAYDVATVKVGGT
+1110 SVAGQTLET
-1124 QLASYSNLDAA
+1124 LSNLNANS
-1135 TGYVEKSYDLSA
+1135 GYVEKSYDLSP

-1154 LGFTSV
+1154 LKFTGT

-1169 VLDDVAIRVS
+1169 VVDDVTVQVS

>member
-1 MTPDPPR
+1 
-8 TEWTLQPTRWTAA
+8 
-21 VTAMALSASLVGAIA
+21 MALTASLAGALA
-36 GTASAAQPAPPQ
+36 GTASAAQQAQPSPSQ
-48 KDSPVSRAVA
+48 KDTPAARAVA
-58 AADLAVDSG
+58 AADQAVDSG
-67 LDALVNSAQ
+67 LDSLVNSSQ

-115 GAGRIRALQSAS
+115 GTGKVRALQSAS
-127 SARIDVA
+127 SVRIDVSTQA
-134 TRPSVTAK
+134 SVSAK
-142 KAEAASRKRLASV
+142 DAESTSRAKLVSV

-164 VRLKDDT
+164 VRLKDDK
-171 PVLAWETVLRGR
+171 PVLAWETVLSGR
-183 TKSAPSKLHVFVD
+183 TRTAPSKLHVFVD
-196 ARTGAVVDSYDDVV
+196 ARTGAFVDSYDEVV

-222 PVTIDTTAS
+222 PVTIDTTNS
-231 GSTYSL
+231 GSTYTL
-237 RDPSRTGL
+237 RDPVRTGL
-245 SCADYSTNTVFS
+245 SCADYSTGTVFS

-289 GQWLGRNGVNGNGR
+289 SQWLGRNGVSGNGR
-303 SFPAKVGLNELNAYW
+303 SFPAKVGLSDLNAYW
-318 DGSAVTIGRN
+318 DGSSVTIGRN
-328 SANEWIAGVDV
+328 SANEWIAGIDV

-359 EAGLGEA
+359 ESGLGEA
-366 TGDIFGALTEAYIN
+366 TGDIFGALTEAFAN
-380 QPAPYDVPDYTV
+380 EPAPYDTPDYTV

-443 SEGTNPGGG
+443 AEGTSPGGG
-452 KPSSS
+452 KPNSS
-457 TCNQST
+457 TCNGTS
-463 LTGVGIQT
+463 LTGVGVQN

-502 LDATCGLFLKTKA
+502 LDATCDLFNKTKA
-515 AWDAISVPAQSAD
+515 AWDGISVPAQTAD

-538 DFSMSLNPSSDTV
+538 DFSMSLSPSSGTV
-551 QQGGS
+551 QQGAS
-556 VTTTVGTATTTGT
+556 ATTTVGTTVTTGN
-569 AQSVALTATGL
+569 AQSVTLTASGL
-580 PAGVTASFNPAT
+580 PAGVSASFNPAT

-597 SSVLTLTAGS
+597 SSVLTLTATA
-607 NAAPGTS
+607 NAAPGAS
-614 TVVVKGQGTTL
+614 TVVVKGQGASL
-625 SHTADYTLNVG
+625 SHTVDYALNVG

-643 PPDIDV
+643 PPDINV
-649 ANVQAHLSQFNT
+649 ADVQAHLTQFNT
-661 IASQNGGN
+661 IASQNGGH

-693 TVTEQNCTSCTYPSN
+693 TVTEQNCSSCTYPSN

-716 GPADQVVM
+716 GPADQTVM
-724 FGAHLDGVSAG
+724 FGAHLDSVSAG

-743 GSAALLENALA
+743 GSATLLENALV

-773 EEQGLNGSAFY
+773 EEQGLNGSEFY
-784 VNRLTAAQRAT
+784 VNQLSSAQRSA
-795 IKAYYNFDMVG
+795 IKGYYNFDMVG

-816 LNSTAA
+816 VNSTTA

-848 YSFQQGG
+848 YSFQQAG

-864 ASARKTSAQAQKW
+864 ASARKTSAQATKW
-877 GGSANTA
+877 GGTANAA

-889 HSACDT
+889 HSSCDT
-895 TSNINA
+895 TNNINA
-901 TVLNRSSDGIAYAL
+901 TVLNRSADGVAYAV
-915 WKQAVGGTAPAQ
+915 WKQAVGGETPAQ
-927 DFSVGVSPSAGSAA
+927 DFSVAVSPSAGSAA
-941 PGGSVSAT
+941 PGGSTSAT

-955 SGAAQTVG
+955 SGAAQTVA

-995 ANTTPGTYTLTVTG
+995 ASTAPGTYTLTVTG

-1015 TTTYTLTVTGGG
+1015 TSTYSLTVTGG

-1036 VNGGFENG
+1036 TNGGFESG
-1044 TSPWSASAGVITNDA
+1044 SSPWSATAGVITNQSG
-1059 RQAAHGGSYKAW
+1059 QAPHGGSYKAW
-1071 LGGRGSSYTENA
+1071 LAGYGSTHTDSA
-1083 AQSVSIPSGCASYR
+1083 AQTLTIPSGCSTYR
-1097 LSFFVHIDTAETE
+1097 LGFFLHIDTDEDENVVYDRFTV
-1110 SVAYDVATVKVGGT
+1110 SVAGQTLET
-1124 QLASYSNLDAA
+1124 LSNLNANS
-1135 TGYVEKSYDLSA
+1135 GYAEKSYDLSQ

-1154 LGFTSV
+1154 LKFNGT

-1169 VLDDVAIRVS
+1169 VVDDVTLQVS